1 MSTPTPRKWPGWDGA
16 LALVIAVAAIAV
28 YLAKGRLG
36 GEWQLGVVLALD
48 AVYLGTTFW
57 SRR

>member
-1 MSTPTPRKWPGWDGA
+1 MKRWPGWDGA
-16 LALVIAVAAIAV
+16 AVLAIAV
-28 YLAKGRLG
+28 GAVAIYLGRGRLG

-48 AVYLGTTFW
+48 AVYLGVTWW

>member
-1 MSTPTPRKWPGWDGA
+1 MSTTAPRKWPGWDGA
-16 LALVIAVAAIAV
+16 LVLVIAVAAIAV